1 MRLTTLMIGKRIT
14 DSSVPMSLLA
24 DHPSVQFNFYRPAI
38 GTVAAEM
45 H

>member
-1 MRLTTLMIGKRIT
+1 

-24 DHPSVQFNFYRPAI
+24 DHPNVVFNYFRPGI
-38 GTVAAEM
+38 STCQVEM